1 MMRRH
6 WIWLIL
12 LGLLLLQG
20 TVIPW
25 ALPASWQG
33 ATRVDPHLMLTVV
46 LYVGLHIG
54 RHPALAYGIGFG
66 LLHDFLFYG
75 NMIGVYSFGMG
86 LTGYLAG
93 LMQRGARQSLL
104 LNLIVVGVGQFLFD
118 AINFALNRLFKTTTS
133 PFDFILTHQMLPSL
147 LFNVAFAL
155 LIYVPIRKLLER
167 VAAAGMPEQEE

>member
-1 MMRRH
+1 MMTRH
-6 WIWLIL
+6 LVWIIL
-12 LGLLLLQG
+12 FGLLLLQSS
-20 TVIPW
+20 VMPW
-25 ALPASWQG
+25 LLPAAWQG

-46 LYVGLHIG
+46 LYIGIHVG

-93 LMQRGARQSLL
+93 LTQRLARPSMLF
-104 LNLIVVGVGQFLFD
+104 NLVVVGIGQFLFD
-118 AINFALNRLFKTTTS
+118 AINFALNRLFKTTADS
-133 PFDFILTHQMLPSL
+133 FDYSLTHHMLPSL
-147 LFNVAFAL
+147 LFNVAIAL

-167 VAAAGMPEQEE
+167 VATTGKTDTEE